1 MKRVRVIASGRVQG
15 VFYRATCARLA
26 RRLGLGGSVRNLPD
40 GRVEA
45 VFEGPERLVDEMV
58 DWSGSGPDLAL
69 VERLEVLADFPHT
82 AIGKPDKKALRK
94 LLPAGVARPDAA

>member
-1 MKRVRVIASGRVQG
+1 MKRVRVVASGRVQG

-58 DWSGSGPDLAL
+58 DWSRSGPDLAL
-69 VERLEVLADFPHT
+69 VERQEVLAEEPVGDTEFRVT
-82 AIGKPDKKALRK
+82 G
-94 LLPAGVARPDAA
+94 

>member
-45 VFEGPERLVDEMV
+45 VFEGPESLVDEMV
-58 DWSGSGPDLAL
+58 DWSRSGPDLAL
-69 VERLEVLADFPHT
+69 VERLEVLTEEPVGETEFRVT
-82 AIGKPDKKALRK
+82 G
-94 LLPAGVARPDAA
+94 

>member
-1 MKRVRVIASGRVQG
+1 MKRVRVVASGRVQG

-58 DWSGSGPDLAL
+58 DWSRSGPDLAL
-69 VERLEVLADFPHT
+69 VERLEVLPEE
-82 AIGKPDKKALRK
+82 
-94 LLPAGVARPDAA
+94 PAGDTEFRVTG